1 MKVYK
6 VLLKATSYASY
17 AIEAHNE
24 EEAKEIFHAMEDA
37 GMLCPYQLLQEGFCW
52 DVDSVSEEEYPV
64 NPITYEEAKE
74 YIEC

>member
-1 MKVYK
+1 MKVYN

-24 EEAKEIFHAMEDA
+24 EEAEKIFLAMEEA
-37 GMLCPYQLLQEGFCW
+37 GMLCPYQSLQEGFCW
-52 DVDSVSEEEYPV
+52 DVDSVSEEKYPV